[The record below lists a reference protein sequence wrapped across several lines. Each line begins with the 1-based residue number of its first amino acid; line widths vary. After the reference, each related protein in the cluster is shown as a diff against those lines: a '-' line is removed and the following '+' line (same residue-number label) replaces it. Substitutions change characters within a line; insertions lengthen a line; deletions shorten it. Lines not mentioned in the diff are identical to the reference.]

1 MATAQQQPMVFDAK
15 ESALIAALWAGFD
28 TGNPSEPE
36 ALGKG
41 RVMRRMVD
49 EKNLRIIDALELP
62 EIRQALDDQMQPVRQ
77 AVPDV
82 AAMQAELED
91 LRGKL
96 AFVVPKLR
104 EVTDALAKERK
115 EFVDI
120 ASLALGIAG
129 ISTVVLAKFGGL
141 AGAACGVLLVF
152 TWMVVSIDKA

>member
-15 ESALIAALWAGFD
+15 EAERFAALWAGFD
-28 TGNPSEPE
+28 TGNTSEAE
-36 ALGKG
+36 AMGKG
-41 RVMRRMVD
+41 RVMRRMAA
-49 EKNLRIIDALELP
+49 ERNLRIVDALELP

-104 EVTDALAKERK
+104 EVTDALAKDRTDAVEGMAMGGGIFLGSALVAGTFGMTGGIVV
-115 EFVDI
+115 FV
-120 ASLALGIAG
+120 LAL
-129 ISTVVLAKFGGL
+129 VM
-141 AGAACGVLLVF
+141 LVIF
-152 TWMVVSIDKA
+152 WKD